1 MMSLVSFGDKSLNV
15 IVNAFFS
22 STFTFLIFHL
32 FSVSLDIQLA
42 KLDIRNLKL
51 LKSSQARRWLLI
63 AT

>member
-32 FSVSLDIQLA
+32 FSIYLSYQLA

-51 LKSSQARRWLLI
+51 LRSSQARRWLLI